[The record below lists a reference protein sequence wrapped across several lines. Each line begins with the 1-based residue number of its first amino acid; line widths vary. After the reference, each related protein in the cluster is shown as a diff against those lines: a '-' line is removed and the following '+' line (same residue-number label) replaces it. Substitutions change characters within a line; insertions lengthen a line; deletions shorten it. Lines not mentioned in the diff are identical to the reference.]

1 MNIPIYKI
9 VVLGEG
15 TEIIIAGRVGKT
27 SMSLKY
33 VKGEFSDDQES
44 TTNASYLEKKEKV
57 DDDHLVKMAI
67 WVFVCI

>member
-15 TEIIIAGRVGKT
+15 KNYLILGRVGKT

-33 VKGEFSDDQES
+33 VK
-44 TTNASYLEKKEKV
+44 N
-57 DDDHLVKMAI
+57 
-67 WVFVCI
+67 

>member
-15 TEIIIAGRVGKT
+15 TFPIMAGRVGKT

-33 VKGEFSDDQES
+33 VKNEFSNDQ
-44 TTNASYLEKKEKV
+44 
-57 DDDHLVKMAI
+57 
-67 WVFVCI
+67 

>member
-15 TEIIIAGRVGKT
+15 TFIVILGRVGKT

-33 VKGEFSDDQES
+33 VKNEFSDDQ
-44 TTNASYLEKKEKV
+44 
-57 DDDHLVKMAI
+57 
-67 WVFVCI
+67 

>member
-15 TEIIIAGRVGKT
+15 NLYHNQIKLYLGRVGKT

-33 VKGEFSDDQES
+33 VK
-44 TTNASYLEKKEKV
+44 N
-57 DDDHLVKMAI
+57 
-67 WVFVCI
+67 

>member
-15 TEIIIAGRVGKT
+15 IFKIKNIGRVGKT

-33 VKGEFSDDQES
+33 VRNEFSNEQ
-44 TTNASYLEKKEKV
+44 
-57 DDDHLVKMAI
+57 
-67 WVFVCI
+67 